1 MADKYVV
8 ILNEG
13 MSYGIES
20 RKITAEEA
28 SDMLTAM
35 EHIIGC
41 SCTELVRP
49 VGLKGDYAFFV
60 DDNGHANGR
69 NVNLFATALYTPDE
83 IDGDTVVGKAVVVKY
98 FLDGTTDW
106 LEKSDI
112 EAVKKLVKEATD
124 QQMRAFHKLL
134 SGGGMRVRS
143 EE

>member
-1 MADKYVV
+1 MAEKYVV

-13 MSYGIES
+13 MNYGIEP
-20 RKITAEEA
+20 RKITTEEA

-83 IDGDTVVGKAVVVKY
+83 VDGDTIVGKAVVVK
-98 FLDGTTDW
+98 FFRDGTTDW
-106 LEKSDI
+106 LDESDI
-112 EAVKKLVKEATD
+112 EKIKKLVKEATD
-124 QQMRAFHKLL
+124 RQMIAFHKLL
-134 SGGGMRVRS
+134 SGGGMRTRN